1 MVLLSIKS
9 SLGDIQEPFVDVPT
23 FFFNSL
29 RRHNVFTRGCDPRP
43 VFIDD
48 ARAQRPKGLTLDRL
62 EIACTRLAS
71 GLYHNV
77 GVRQGDVIAVVLPNS
92 IYYPVVLM
100 ASLMVG
106 ASCTLA
112 NPAYTP
118 RELHHQLKDTQA
130 RHIVTTA
137 ALCAT
142 VASAVE
148 LDAASIGKCQLLVV
162 DRTRPKASTLPVH
175 TIFEVSDR
183 RRYPRFRL
191 TSAKTV
197 ESKVAFIPYSSGTT
211 GLPKGVLLS
220 HRNIVANVL
229 QAASANDTAA
239 PVDAST
245 CAGVLPM
252 FHSFGLTFIC
262 LLMPYMGVSTV
273 VMSRF
278 EMGRFLEIIQ
288 DYRVSE
294 TMLPPPIVNAM
305 AKMPDLLE
313 KYDLSSLLS
322 VTVGA
327 APLSSSTIAVIE
339 KQLPN
344 VCIQN
349 GYGLSE
355 ASPAISLN
363 SIATRNTQSIGHLLP
378 SIEAKVLD
386 ADGRLLGYDESGE
399 LCFRG
404 PNVMLGYLNNPA
416 ETSLAIDSDGFLH
429 TGDIGHINQEQHL
442 FITDRKKELIKF
454 NGFQVA
460 PAELECLLLQH
471 PLVRDCAVAGV
482 FDSERQTEV
491 PKAYLVLAASDAEQ
505 NTHAGQEIVEWLN
518 AQVAYFKQLRGGFKV
533 IDAIP
538 RNASGKI
545 LRRLLN

>member
-1 MVLLSIKS
+1 MVSLSIKS
-9 SLGDIQEPFVDVPT
+9 SLGDIQEPSVDIPT
-23 FFFNSL
+23 FFFNAL
-29 RRHNVFTRGCDPRP
+29 RQHNAFTRGLSPRP
-43 VFIDD
+43 VFIDG
-48 ARAQRPKGLTLDRL
+48 AREQQPKSLTLDKL
-62 EIACTRLAS
+62 EMMCSQLAS

-77 GVRQGDVIAVVLPNS
+77 GVRQGNVIAVVLPNS

-106 ASCTLA
+106 ASCTLV
-112 NPAYTP
+112 NPAYTS

-137 ALCAT
+137 SLCAT
-142 VASAVE
+142 VASAIK
-148 LDAASIGKCQLLVV
+148 LDDAAVGNCQLLVV
-162 DRTRPKASTLPVH
+162 DEIRPESTTLAVR
-175 TIFEVSDR
+175 TIFEISDMR
-183 RRYPRFRL
+183 EFPRFIL
-191 TSAKTV
+191 TSPSAVAST
-197 ESKVAFIPYSSGTT
+197 VAFIPYSSGTT

-229 QAASANDTAA
+229 QAASVNDTVASENE
-239 PVDAST
+239 ST
-245 CAGVLPM
+245 CVGVLPM
-252 FHSFGLTFIC
+252 FHSFGLTFLC
-262 LLMPYMGVSTV
+262 MLMPYKGISTV
-273 VMSRF
+273 LMSQF
-278 EMGRFLEIIQ
+278 EMCRFLEIIQ

-305 AKMPDLLE
+305 VKMTDLVD
-313 KYDLSSLLS
+313 KYNLTSLTS

-327 APLSSSTIAVIE
+327 APLSSNTIAAIE
-339 KQLPN
+339 ERLPN
-344 VCIQN
+344 VCIQQ

-363 SIATRNTQSIGHLLP
+363 SLATRNIHSIGRLLP

-386 ADGRLLGYDESGE
+386 AKGRLLGYGESGE

-404 PNVMLGYLNNPA
+404 PNVMLGYHNNQA
-416 ETSLAIDSDGFLH
+416 ETAVAIDSDGFLR
-429 TGDIGHINQEQHL
+429 TGDIGHISQEQHV

-471 PLVRDCAVAGV
+471 PLVQDCAVAGV
-482 FDSERQTEV
+482 FDEERQTEV
-491 PKAYLVLAASDAEQ
+491 PKAYLVLVASDIEQ
-505 NTHAGQEIVEWLN
+505 NMQTGEKIVEWLN
-518 AQVAYFKQLRGGFKV
+518 AQVAYFKQLRGGFKF

-545 LRRLLN
+545 LRRLLK